1 LSKIRWLFPFALLAL
16 AQVVR
21 ADVSYVINGVDDTL
35 RANVLSHVDT
45 IQFGP
50 QVRLHIHDIDK
61 VVDNAIVRAREALR
75 PYGYYAPKITGRVVS
90 GDDSSP
96 VVELTIDP
104 GPPLRVARLEL
115 RVEGPGAESKEIRDW
130 YDAWPLQQGTIL
142 NQAVWEQQKQAVLDA
157 ANAQGYL
164 SAEFSEHALEIDL
177 ERNVATLRLT
187 LDTGPRYVMGDVIFH
202 QQVLKPGILEYVPR
216 FEKGDPYTARL
227 VSLLRTDLWNTDY
240 FDDIQVVEV
249 RRPDLDPPAVDI
261 NVSVETETRN
271 HYQGA
276 LGFGTDTGIRLQA
289 TWSQRPMSPS
299 GDRID
304 VGVGYQE
311 FDDKVTAK
319 SRYRRPILNRE
330 RQWWDAELTLR
341 LEKLDLEVS
350 RSPEDD
356 NLIKI
361 ASGDLSERHLR
372 FGRLK
377 LRNQKSGE
385 RQQFDTLFVQYL
397 NSERRYPLDDTTPE
411 LIPLVGDPDF
421 AARLRAIDNAFSA
434 GAELDIVN
442 VRGRGFETSGNRDL
456 AWIFHS
462 DRAFGSE
469 VEFTQLYVSTRRSY
483 LLGDR
488 LKFLLRAEAGYTDAD
503 VDEFEFDIA
512 GEPLKLS
519 LTRLPNFY
527 RFKAGGATSV
537 RGYGFERLSTNGIG
551 SNHIITAS
559 AEGEYRILN
568 KWSVA
573 AFADIGNAFNDW
585 SKPELKRG
593 IGLGLRW
600 YSIAGEIRIDVARAL
615 DFEGKPWRLHVT
627 IGTPLL

>member
-1 LSKIRWLFPFALLAL
+1 MIRRLLPFALLAL
-16 AQVVR
+16 AQVAR
-21 ADVSYVINGVDDTL
+21 ADVSYVVNGVGDTL

-75 PYGYYAPKITGRVVS
+75 PYGYYTPTITGRVIS
-90 GDDSSP
+90 GSDSAA
-96 VVELTIDP
+96 VVELNIDP
-104 GPPLRVARLEL
+104 GPPVRVAELEL
-115 RVEGPGAESKEIRDW
+115 RVMGAGAESAEIRAW
-130 YDAWPLQQGTIL
+130 YDAWPLQEGAIL
-142 NQAVWEQQKQAVLDA
+142 DQAIWEQQKQSVLDT

-177 ERNVATLRLT
+177 ERNLAKLRLT

-216 FEKGDPYTARL
+216 FEKGDPYTAKL

-261 NVSVETETRN
+261 NVTVETESRN

-289 TWSQRPMSPS
+289 TWSQRPMSAS

-311 FDDKVTAK
+311 YADKVTAK
-319 SRYRRPILNRE
+319 GRYRRPILNRE

-356 NLIKI
+356 ALIKI

-377 LRNQKSGE
+377 LRNQASGE

-397 NSERRYPLDDTTPE
+397 NSERRYPLDNPPPE
-411 LIPLVGDPDF
+411 LVPLVQDPDF
-421 AARLRAIDNAFSA
+421 AARLAAIDNAFSI
-434 GAELDIVN
+434 GAQLEIVN
-442 VRGRGFETSGNRDL
+442 IRGRRFDTSGNHDL

-488 LKFLLRAEAGYTDAD
+488 FKFLLRAEAGYTDAD

-537 RGYGFERLSTNGIG
+537 RGYGFERLSTNSIG

-559 AEGEYRILN
+559 AEGEYRVLDN
-568 KWSVA
+568 WSVA

-585 SKPELKRG
+585 GKPELKRG
-593 IGLGLRW
+593 VGIGLRW
-600 YSIAGEIRIDVARAL
+600 YSIAGDIRLDVARAL
-615 DFEGKPWRLHVT
+615 DFEGKPWHLHIT